1 MNPSTSAQRVVPGRA
16 RVKIVGFLVSLSL
29 LSYFDR
35 TIMSIAGPHIIKEF
49 KLSDT
54 EMGMVYSAF
63 IVSYALL
70 MIPGGHWV
78 DRFGP
83 RRVITVTGLGAALF
97 TALTALGGRPGLGT
111 ILGVVPA
118 LIVIRFGFGGCAA
131 PLYPS
136 CARMNSNWIPLHQHA
151 RVWGLVAAGAGL
163 GGAISPLLFSWMI
176 EKHGWRFSFCLA
188 GAATAALILLWF
200 WYVRDYPTERLALD
214 VEKGIADAAGPLRVA
229 ERVPRKT
236 PWLRLLTNRNLLL
249 LAFGYGAVCY
259 FEYVLFYWTYYYF
272 GEVRHAGLGRSA
284 VYTTILFLAW
294 MIMTPM
300 GGLVSDRLVERYGS
314 RWGRRLV
321 PMVVLTLAAALLCF
335 GVKSGAPF
343 TAAAAFAL
351 ALGLASCSDG
361 PFWASAIEVGGNEV
375 GAASGILNTGC
386 NLGGL
391 VGPVLTPWIASYYG
405 WSWGLYFG
413 SAVLMMSVL
422 AWFFIDPAAVA
433 SEEGTAAGSNRGAR
447 S

>member
-1 MNPSTSAQRVVPGRA
+1 MDILIPAPPVIPNRTRA
-16 RVKIVGFLVSLSL
+16 KIVGLLVSLSL

-63 IVSYALL
+63 VVSYALL

-97 TALTALGGRPGLGT
+97 TALTAWGGRPGLGT

-118 LIVIRFGFGGCAA
+118 LIAIRFGFGVCAA

-136 CARMNSNWIPLHQHA
+136 CARMNSNWIPLNQHA

-200 WYVRDYPTERLALD
+200 WHVRDHPSQRPALTVER
-214 VEKGIADAAGPLRVA
+214 GIADVASPPRVA
-229 ERVPRKT
+229 ARVPHRT
-236 PWLRLLTNRNLLL
+236 PWLRLLANRNLLL

-284 VYTTILFLAW
+284 IYTTGLFLTW

-300 GGLVSDRLVERYGS
+300 GGLVSDRLVERYGP
-314 RWGRRLV
+314 RLGRRLV
-321 PMVVLTLAAALLCF
+321 PIVALTLSAALLCF
-335 GVKSGAPF
+335 GINAGEPF

-391 VGPVLTPWIASYYG
+391 VGPVLTPWIASHYG

-422 AWFFIDPAAVA
+422 AWFFIDPTAVA
-433 SEEGTAAGSNRGAR
+433 SQDGGAAGSDR
-447 S
+447 SG